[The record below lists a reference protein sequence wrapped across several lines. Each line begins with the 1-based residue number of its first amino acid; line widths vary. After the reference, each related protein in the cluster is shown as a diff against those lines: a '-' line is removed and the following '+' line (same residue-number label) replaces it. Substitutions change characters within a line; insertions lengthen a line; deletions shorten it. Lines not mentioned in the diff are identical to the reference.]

1 MGHEISHCL
10 CGLVLDLSGGV
21 GVGAEGEACVVVAQ
35 HAAYRL
41 YVNTVLEGYCGEGV
55 SQGVQGDVL
64 QVGIFEDLFVELCHG
79 VGMVHLSGS
88 WGWEHVLVVGMLA
101 VFLNQEVYC
110 FLRDGDPADGGFG
123 LRAGEGQRS
132 IGITDILFTD
142 EDCAVFYIQVI
153 PEESDQLAFAETA
166 DQCQIEHGEETS
178 GVGGVEVGFRVLWV
192 KRLSLEFLNL
202 GSDAVV
208 GRIAGDQTLLDGSF
222 EGAVEHEVDAA
233 DGGAAQARALILPNV
248 NPATLH
254 QVFVELL
261 EVAGGQLG
269 ELDLADARDGVGF
282 DHQLIAVCCGKADVG
297 LGVEVVPGAEP
308 SGYGVFFSTDHI
320 EVLDFFQDF
329 GQLRLD
335 FCLGLAE
342 DIFDNS
348 FTGGGIV
355 SGGVAAFPAAIASLA
370 DVSFAVCTP
379 FCHQGSLLSSN
390 SSLSLCSSF
399 ST

>member
-1 MGHEISHCL
+1 M
-10 CGLVLDLSGGV
+10 
-21 GVGAEGEACVVVAQ
+21 
-35 HAAYRL
+35 
-41 YVNTVLEGYCGEGV
+41 
-55 SQGVQGDVL
+55 
-64 QVGIFEDLFVELCHG
+64 
-79 VGMVHLSGS
+79 
-88 WGWEHVLVVGMLA
+88 
-101 VFLNQEVYC
+101 
-110 FLRDGDPADGGFG
+110 
-123 LRAGEGQRS
+123 
-132 IGITDILFTD
+132 
-142 EDCAVFYIQVI
+142 
-153 PEESDQLAFAETA
+153 
-166 DQCQIEHGEETS
+166 
-178 GVGGVEVGFRVLWV
+178 
-192 KRLSLEFLNL
+192 
-202 GSDAVV
+202 
-208 GRIAGDQTLLDGSF
+208 
-222 EGAVEHEVDAA
+222 DAA

-269 ELDLADARDGVGF
+269 EFDLADARDGVGF
-282 DHQLIAVCCGKADVG
+282 DHELIAVCCGEADVG
-297 LGVEVVPGAEP
+297 FGIEVVPGAEP
-308 SGYGVFFSTDHI
+308 SGYGVFFSTDYI

-379 FCHQGSLLSSN
+379 FCHQGSILSSN

>member
-21 GVGAEGEACVVVAQ
+21 GIGAEGEACVVVAQ
-35 HAAYRL
+35 HTADCFDVHA
-41 YVNTVLEGYCGEGV
+41 VLEGYCGKGV
-55 SQGVQGDVL
+55 AQGVQRNVL
-64 QVGIFEDLFVELCHG
+64 QGGILEDLLVQLG
-79 VGMVHLSGS
+79 YRVRMVHLAGGG
-88 WGWEHVLVVGMLA
+88 GWEHVLVIRMFA
-101 VFLNQEVYC
+101 VLLNQEVYG
-110 FLRDGDPADGGFG
+110 FLGDGHSADGGFG
-123 LRAGEGQRS
+123 FGSGEGQLSVR
-132 IGITDILFTD
+132 ITDILLAD
-142 EDCAVFYIQVI
+142 EDRFVFDVQVS
-153 PEESDQLAFAETA
+153 PEEGNQLTFPEAA
-166 DQCQIEHGEETS
+166 DQRQVEHREEAS
-178 GVGGVEVGFRVLWV
+178 GVGGVEVGFHILWV
-192 KRLSLEFLNL
+192 ECLSLEFLNL
-202 GSDAVV
+202 GSDAVI

-248 NPATLH
+248 DPAALH

-269 ELDLADARDGVGF
+269 EFDLTNPRNGVGF
-282 DHQLIAVCCGKADVG
+282 DHQLVAVCCGKADVG
-297 LGVEVVPGAEP
+297 LGVEIVPGAEP